1 MTQTYLAAPRLTS
14 VEEARRIVLAQAM
27 TLGSERVRLGDGI
40 GRVLAQDL
48 VAEASL
54 PPFDNSAMDGYA
66 IHSSDAAGASREH
79 PVTLRLV
86 GEVAAGEVRERAV
99 SRGEAVKIMT
109 GAPLPPGADSVVA
122 LEEARLRSDGH
133 QGQAECRTRGAS
145 GRGKQVEIFG
155 EVPPGRH
162 VRKVGE
168 DIKTGEVALAAG
180 TRIQLQHVGLLASLG
195 YAEVPVFRAP
205 SIAVLAT
212 GSELIEIGGQLA
224 PGKIR
229 NSNSLTLLTLLRGL
243 GLRATDLGIVTDD
256 HALIRQRLEEA
267 AKHDVVLISGGVS
280 VGEHDLVKRV
290 LRDLG
295 METLFWRVNMKPG
308 KPLLFGRWR
317 DSVVFGLPGNPISS
331 VVCFLEFIAPYL
343 RKATGE
349 HDPTDGLVHARLTQ
363 PLRKKEPKPLF
374 LTAQLR
380 EEAGTL
386 LVTPTP
392 QQGSGMLN
400 SLAQANAF
408 IVVPEDI
415 MELAAGSLVEVVP
428 LGGDPWL

>member
-1 MTQTYLAAPRLTS
+1 MTQVHVAAPRLTS
-14 VEEARRIVLAQAM
+14 VEEARRIVLEQAT
-27 TLGSERVRLGDGI
+27 TLGPERVRLEDGV

-48 VAEASL
+48 VANTDL

-66 IHSSDAAGASREH
+66 IRSADTAGASRER
-79 PVTLRLV
+79 PITLRLV
-86 GEVAAGEVRERAV
+86 GEVAAGEVLDRPI

-122 LEEARLRSDGH
+122 LEEARVR
-133 QGQAECRTRGAS
+133 RGL
-145 GRGKQVEIFG
+145 VEILTDIAL
-155 EVPPGRH
+155 GRH
-162 VRKVGE
+162 VRNAGE
-168 DIKTGEVALAAG
+168 DIKVGDVALAAG

-195 YAEVPVFRAP
+195 YAEVPVFRVP

-212 GSELIEIGGQLA
+212 GSELIEIGEALA

-243 GLRATDLGIVTDD
+243 GLRAVDLGVVTDD
-256 HALIRQRLEEA
+256 RALIRQRLEEA
-267 AKHDVVLISGGVS
+267 AAHNVILISGGVS
-280 VGEHDLVKRV
+280 VGQHDLVKTV
-290 LRDLG
+290 LREMG
-295 METLFWRVNMKPG
+295 MEALFWRVNMKPG
-308 KPLLFGRWR
+308 KPLLFGHLRN
-317 DSVVFGLPGNPISS
+317 SVIFGLPGNPISC
-331 VVCFLEFIAPYL
+331 VVCFLEFIAPYV
-343 RKATGE
+343 RKVTGE
-349 HDPTDGLVHARLTQ
+349 DDPTNGLVHARLTQ
-363 PLRKKEPKPLF
+363 PLRKKEPKTLL

-386 LVTPTP
+386 AVTPTP

-415 MELAAGSLVEVVP
+415 MELEAGSLVEVLP
-428 LGGDPWL
+428 LGGGQWL

>member
-1 MTQTYLAAPRLTS
+1 
-14 VEEARRIVLAQAM
+14 
-27 TLGSERVRLGDGI
+27 
-40 GRVLAQDL
+40 
-48 VAEASL
+48 
-54 PPFDNSAMDGYA
+54 
-66 IHSSDAAGASREH
+66 
-79 PVTLRLV
+79 
-86 GEVAAGEVRERAV
+86 
-99 SRGEAVKIMT
+99 
-109 GAPLPPGADSVVA
+109 
-122 LEEARLRSDGH
+122 
-133 QGQAECRTRGAS
+133 
-145 GRGKQVEIFG
+145 
-155 EVPPGRH
+155 
-162 VRKVGE
+162 
-168 DIKTGEVALAAG
+168 
-180 TRIQLQHVGLLASLG
+180 
-195 YAEVPVFRAP
+195 
-205 SIAVLAT
+205 
-212 GSELIEIGGQLA
+212 
-224 PGKIR
+224 
-229 NSNSLTLLTLLRGL
+229 
-243 GLRATDLGIVTDD
+243 
-256 HALIRQRLEEA
+256 
-267 AKHDVVLISGGVS
+267 
-280 VGEHDLVKRV
+280 
-290 LRDLG
+290 